1 MVVSKLVPD
10 IHYDETRDVREE
22 DQGLDASVY
31 SMDEFDRTFL
41 ITLGKPIYTHA
52 SRHHVIYVPI
62 YLVNLDNTIDA
73 KIGVYEYRDVDAVQM
88 LDNEGDFDLDR
99 LPPPLWF
106 AFAAKMVQGSNS
118 DLGSY
123 LTKWETG
130 VATAADASSTTAPSL
145 EVMVSPGDEEDTAED
160 IMRLPTRVAEAQTK
174 EEDKP
179 TVVVT
184 KTLSPLPTETAAEAD
199 QVRAEYKPSPKH
211 TWIQTYM
218 QNPHYGIMNV
228 EDNGDCFFAV
238 VREAYRQRGY
248 KTTVAELRAR
258 LAREMT
264 DAIYQENW
272 QLYTSLSTRIKDLK
286 QQRNRIKHTIDTD
299 LKKRYEHTRDPAQR
313 SLLRRE
319 VESLVATGKELADE
333 RAETEQ
339 LMEQTTGDLQDLDTF
354 AKYRDYMQTS
364 RYWADTWAI
373 STLERL
379 LRMKMVIFS
388 EQAYDEGD
396 LQNVLNCG
404 ELNAAVAENADFQP
418 EFYILTTYSGNHY
431 RTIAYRDR
439 KLLTFDELPYH
450 IKIMIVNKC
459 FERDAG
465 VYYQIPEFREFKAR
479 LGIDPDL
486 GAPSPTTATATATA
500 TECEPVDEALAR
512 DWYDPQV
519 IFRFHAKSASTTAP
533 GKGSGET
540 IPSDHVDRYVPLK
553 KHKEWRRKL
562 DDAWID
568 APFKVGTYT
577 YLSVTH
583 YYQAAKFMHG
593 FPDFAQLFTVESG
606 SDIAKDVALARAAGG
621 KTGKQSNLGGDK
633 GAAHSK
639 GDLVLRP
646 STVIMDP
653 DFYPAR
659 CHQERVR
666 ALTAKFSQHPEL
678 QRILLDTQRAK
689 LTRYVPKQPAVTD
702 VELMQLRAAFLAN
715 QPPSIAP

>member
-10 IHYDETRDVREE
+10 IHYDETRHVRPE

-31 SMDEFDRTFL
+31 SMDDFDRAFL

-62 YLVNLDNTIDA
+62 YLVNLDNTIDGQ
-73 KIGVYEYRDVDAVQM
+73 IGVYEYRDADAVRM
-88 LDNEGDFDLDR
+88 LDAEGDFDLDR

-130 VATAADASSTTAPSL
+130 VVDDASSAAVAPSL
-145 EVMVSPGDEEDTAED
+145 EVVSPDDDDEEAAED
-160 IMRLPTRVAEAQTK
+160 IMRLPKSSLAT
-174 EEDKP
+174 EEEKP

-184 KTLSPLPTETAAEAD
+184 KALSPLPTETAAEAD

-211 TWIQTYM
+211 AWIQTYM
-218 QNPHYGIMNV
+218 QNPHYGIVNV

-264 DAIYQENW
+264 DAIYQENR
-272 QLYTSLSTRIKDLK
+272 QLYVSLATRIKDLE
-286 QQRNRIKHTIDTD
+286 QQMARIKKTIDTD
-299 LKKRYEHTRDPAQR
+299 LKKRYQQTRDAAQR

-319 VESLVATGKELADE
+319 VESLAAARKDLADE

-339 LMEQTTGDLQDLDTF
+339 LIEQTTGDLRDLDTF

-379 LRMKMVIFS
+379 LRMKVVIFS

-404 ELNAAVAENADFQP
+404 EVNAATVADFQP

-431 RTIAYRDR
+431 RTITYRDR

-486 GAPSPTTATATATA
+486 GAPSPITTPENSNIA
-500 TECEPVDEALAR
+500 TECDPVDEALAR

-519 IFRFHAKSASTTAP
+519 VLRFHAKSASTPAP
-533 GKGSGET
+533 GKGSGEM
-540 IPSDHVDRYVPLK
+540 IPPDHVDRYVPLK

-562 DDAWID
+562 DDAWIG

-577 YLSVTH
+577 YPSVTH

-606 SDIAKDVALARAAGG
+606 SDIAKDVALAKVAGG
-621 KTGKQSNLGGDK
+621 KTGQG
-633 GAAHSK
+633 
-639 GDLVLRP
+639 VRP
-646 STVIMDP
+646 PAVVMDP

-666 ALTAKFSQHPEL
+666 ALTAKFGQHPDL

-689 LTRYVPKQPAVTD
+689 LARYLPKQPAEPD

-715 QPPSIAP
+715 QHQRPSIAP